1 MRDTHHYTM
10 TLSARDAEIAKALAM
25 GADVAWGS
33 AREPD
38 GRWLITIRRCA
49 RLKIGTERLPSDED
63 LALLAA
69 EEERIAKHGQP
80 IDYDGPPVGGLE
92 EQELAPEAGRA

>member
-38 GRWLITIRRCA
+38 GRWLITIRRA
-49 RLKIGTERLPSDED
+49 RRLRVGIRDVPSDED
-63 LALLAA
+63 LVLLAA
-69 EEERIAKHGQP
+69 EEERIAQHAAP
-80 IDYDGPPVGGLE
+80 IDYDGPPVGGRE
-92 EQELAPEAGRA
+92 EQELAPEVGR